1 MFYPS
6 VIPHA
11 ELAAPEMYMKKY
23 RGKYLPE
30 KEYVNKKKH
39 FLALDKNQNFLIIIV
54 LVDTIRKKKVTL
66 HL

>member
-39 FLALDKNQNFLIIIV
+39 FLALDKNQNF
-54 LVDTIRKKKVTL
+54 
-66 HL
+66 